1 MALITFLSFH
11 DFSDYDQQ
19 IHLSLPFADKAGH
32 AVFYGVGSIL
42 ACMSIRERT
51 RGEFALSS
59 SLIATAIFMAV
70 YGTIIEVFQMVFT
83 AVRSGEIGDFLA
95 NIIGVSIALF
105 MVRKLFSSN
114 SRLKWKY

>member
-11 DFSDYDQQ
+11 DFTDYDQQ

-32 AVFYGVGSIL
+32 AIFYAVGSIL

-51 RGEFALSS
+51 RGEFTLSS
-59 SLIATAIFMAV
+59 SLIATAIFMGV
-70 YGTIIEVFQMVFT
+70 YGTIIEVLQTVLT
-83 AVRSGEIGDFLA
+83 AVRTGEIGDFLA
-95 NIIGVSIALF
+95 NITGVLIALF
-105 MVRKLFSSN
+105 TVRKVFSSN